1 MNSSAMILPASEQH
15 RLAVLFS
22 YDIMDTLDEQAYDDL
37 TRLAAYICDTPFSV
51 ISLLDSQRQWF
62 KSRFGHD
69 ARQGSRKDSF
79 CTHAIL
85 NPKSIMVVPDALLDP
100 RFVHNPAVT
109 GPPHVRFYAGAP
121 LVTPCGEALG
131 TLCVF
136 DSQPRQL
143 STPQREALGTLAR
156 QVMAQLELRK
166 VIRSQ
171 EDNTRTLRHSQHQ
184 LEAQQQQLQRQ
195 QTELQEANQQLRTLS
210 LTDSLT
216 GLCNRRAFDA
226 RMSEEVERSVRT
238 RTLVSLLLVD
248 VDHFKS
254 FNDVFGHSEGDI
266 ALQEV
271 AALLKNNARSYDL
284 VARYGGEEFA
294 VIMPGTSTVDAER
307 IAERLRASIAAH
319 SWTLRAVTV
328 SIGVA
333 TLVQGDSIQ
342 TFISHA
348 DHALYRAK
356 EQGRN
361 CVVHWTGLQEH

>member
-1 MNSSAMILPASEQH
+1 MNSSAMILPASETH
-15 RLAVLFS
+15 RLEVLYS
-22 YDIMDTLDEQAYDDL
+22 YGVLDTLDEQAYDDL
-37 TRLAAYICDTPFSV
+37 TRLAAYICHTPSSV
-51 ISLLDSQRQWF
+51 ISLVDSQRQWF
-62 KSRFGHD
+62 KSRFGHH
-69 ARQGSRKDSF
+69 ANQGSRKDSF

-85 NPKSIMVVPDALLDP
+85 NPDTIMVVKDALQDP
-100 RFVHNPAVT
+100 RFMRNPAVI
-109 GPPHVRFYAGAP
+109 GPPRIRFYAGAP
-121 LVTPCGEALG
+121 LITPCGEALG

-136 DSQPRQL
+136 DTQPGDL
-143 STPQREALGTLAR
+143 SDAQRDALATLAR

-166 VIRSQ
+166 VIRAQQDSAHQ
-171 EDNTRTLRHSQHQ
+171 LRHSQRQ
-184 LEAQQQQLQRQ
+184 LEQQQQLLQ
-195 QTELQEANQQLRTLS
+195 QQQLELEEVNQQLRTLS

-216 GLCNRRAFDA
+216 GLFNRRAFDA
-226 RMSEEVERSVRT
+226 RMSEEVERSIRT
-238 RTLVSLLLVD
+238 RTPVSLLLVD

-271 AALLKNNARSYDL
+271 AGLLKNNARSYDL

-319 SWTLRAVTV
+319 SWTLRTVTV

-333 TLVQGDSIQ
+333 TLAQGDSIQ

-348 DHALYRAK
+348 DQALYRAK